1 MNVFYT
7 SLGQTLP
14 LHRAVHIRVTVFFAH
29 IRVTVCLAHSRTLQH
44 TATHCNTL
52 QYTATHR
59 NTSQRTAQ
67 RVKVSKGDTAS
78 SMWGCTYTRHN
89 VCGTL
94 QHTAA
99 HYNTLQHIHNILST
113 TPLYTYMLQ
122 RVMQHTAT
130 QVSLFCHA

>member
-1 MNVFYT
+1 MCSV
-7 SLGQTLP
+7 
-14 LHRAVHIRVTVFFAH
+14 H
-29 IRVTVCLAHSRTLQH
+29 IRVTVCLAPSRTLQH

-52 QYTATHR
+52 QYTPTHR

-67 RVKVSKGDTAS
+67 RVTVSKGDTTS

-89 VCGTL
+89 VCGML